1 MSEPVASTTSSSAA
15 APPSAASEPT
25 RRGFLYKA
33 FTVTIASVVG
43 LFPFISGVL
52 FFLDPLRKRTAAGG
66 STSDGKE
73 GFTKVGM
80 LDAVP
85 KDGTPV
91 RFTVIVPRRED
102 AWTTYLNVPVGAV
115 YVQRA
120 TNGDL
125 LAFNVTCPH
134 LGCAV
139 DYLPG
144 RKVYLCPCH
153 DSAFALDGKR
163 TNQTPPRDLDTVEVD
178 TDKLKVGEVWVKY
191 QDFRTGEEHKVVKT

>member
-1 MSEPVASTTSSSAA
+1 MSEPVASTTTTHTTAG
-15 APPSAASEPT
+15 EPT
-25 RRGFLYKA
+25 RRSFLYKA
-33 FTVTIASVVG
+33 FTVTIASIVG
-43 LFPFISGVL
+43 LFPLVSGIL
-52 FFLDPLRKRTAAGG
+52 FFLDPLRKRTAAAGG
-66 STSDGKE
+66 KSDGKE
-73 GFTKVGM
+73 GFMKVGM

-91 RFTVIVPRRED
+91 RFTVIVDRRED

-115 YVQRA
+115 YVQR
-120 TNGDL
+120 TTKGDV

-144 RKVYLCPCH
+144 RKEYLCPCH

-178 TDKLKVGEVWVKY
+178 IEKLKLGEVWVKY